1 MSAEESRREP
11 SSAPEPPPLSRL
23 LGLARPHASALVA
36 ATALLLVA
44 SAAGLATPALAGR
57 VVDAALIE
65 RSEELLNRIVL
76 ALIALFAVLGGLS
89 YGEHYLLTATGAR
102 LLRSMR
108 ERVFSHLVGLAPE
121 FYGTRR
127 VGELMS
133 RLGSD
138 LAVVQGALTH
148 QIPAGIHAALR
159 FAGTLAILLV
169 LHTRLT
175 AVALLVVPPVVLL
188 AVAFGRKLERLS
200 TEAQDA
206 LAATAARAEETL
218 SGIRTVQSFQGESFE
233 ARRYGERLRDL
244 LVIQLRNARVGGG
257 FIGLMQFAGFGAFA
271 IVLGYG
277 GRLMLR
283 GQLTPGELTAFLLY
297 TFSIAISVGTLG
309 GLYAGYRELRG
320 ASARIFEILDTSTTI
335 AEAPG
340 ARALENVRGEVA
352 FEGVS
357 FRYPG
362 TEVDAVADLSLRVA
376 PGRVVGLV
384 GPSGAGKS
392 TLFALLMRFHDV
404 SDGAVRVDG
413 RDVREVRLADL
424 RRAIG
429 VVPQEIF
436 LFSDSVAENIRYGR
450 PEATDEEVRA
460 AARAAGAD
468 EFVRALP
475 KAYEELVGERGV
487 RLSAGQRQRIA
498 IARAFLRDPAILLLD
513 EATSSLDPESE
524 ERVRRAL
531 EELLE
536 GRTTLVI
543 AHRLATA
550 QRADEILVL
559 DGGRIAGRGTH
570 AELFAGND
578 LYRRYWKLQSLRG
591 GPDEGS
597 GREDEGRESE

>member
-1 MSAEESRREP
+1 MDAEGTQHAGPDGGEP
-11 SSAPEPPPLSRL
+11 RPPQLGRL
-23 LGLARPHASALVA
+23 LGLARPHRGALAA
-36 ATALLLVA
+36 ATAILLFA

-57 VVDAALIE
+57 VVDAALVQ

-76 ALIALFAVLGGLS
+76 GLLGLFAVLGVLA

-102 LLRSMR
+102 LLRGLR
-108 ERVFSHLVGLAPE
+108 ERLFGHLVRLAPD
-121 FYGTRR
+121 FYQTRR

-138 LAVVQGALTH
+138 LSVVQGALTH
-148 QIPAGIHAALR
+148 QIPAGVHALLR
-159 FAGTLAILLV
+159 FGGTLAILLV

-175 AVALLVVPPVVLL
+175 VLALLVVPPVVLL
-188 AVAFGRKLERLS
+188 AVFFGRRLERLS
-200 TEAQDA
+200 TQAQDA
-206 LAATAARAEETL
+206 LATTAARAEETL
-218 SGIRTVQSFQGESFE
+218 SGIRTVQSFQGEDHE
-233 ARRYGERLRDL
+233 LARYRSRLGDL
-244 LVIQLRNARVGGG
+244 LRVQLRNARLTGG
-257 FIGLMQFAGFGAFA
+257 FLGLMQFAGFGAFA

-283 GQLTPGELTAFLLY
+283 DQLSPGELTSFLLY

-320 ASARIFEILDTSTTI
+320 ASARIFEILDTAPTI
-335 AEAPG
+335 ADAPD
-340 ARALENVRGEVA
+340 ARPLESVRGELA
-352 FEGVS
+352 FEGVA
-357 FRYPG
+357 FRYAG
-362 TEVDAVADLSLRVA
+362 AEEDAVAGLDLRVA
-376 PGRVVGLV
+376 PGRVIGLV

-392 TLFALLMRFHDV
+392 TLFALLMRFHDPD
-404 SDGAVRVDG
+404 SGSVRVDG
-413 RDVREVRLADL
+413 HDVRDVRTADL

-436 LFSDSVAENIRYGR
+436 LFGDTVEENIRYGR
-450 PEATDEEVRA
+450 PDATDDEVRA
-460 AARAAGAD
+460 AAVAAGAD
-468 EFVRALP
+468 EFVRRLP
-475 KAYEELVGERGV
+475 KGYAELVGERGV

-524 ERVRRAL
+524 DRVRRAL
-531 EELLE
+531 ESLLE

-559 DGGRIAGRGTH
+559 EHGRVAGRGTH
-570 AELFAGND
+570 AELFASND
-578 LYRRYWKLQSLRG
+578 LYRRYWELQSLRG
-591 GPDEGS
+591 DAAGA
-597 GREDEGRESE
+597 